1 MRRGR
6 ERATVVR
13 VDNDRCE
20 LYGICV
26 AAAPEVFWLSDNR
39 LRHGRRIDTADEAAV
54 AAAARNCPMQAIR
67 LRESAR

>member
-6 ERATVVR
+6 VTVVR

-26 AAAPEVFWLSDNR
+26 AEAPQVFRLSDNR
-39 LRHGRRIDTADEAAV
+39 LRHERRIDQADEVLAAV
-54 AAAARNCPMQAIR
+54 AAAARHCPMQAIR
-67 LRESAR
+67 LREAVR

>member
-6 ERATVVR
+6 VTVVR

-26 AAAPEVFWLSDNR
+26 AEAPEVFRLSDNR
-39 LRHGRRIDTADEAAV
+39 LRYDRRIDQAEVPATV
-54 AAAARNCPMQAIR
+54 AAAARHCPMQAIR
-67 LRESAR
+67 LREGVR